1 MPARP
6 GASIGGVSRAEV
18 YEAPEGPRSTELAV
32 FGCAYRNGRAFQL
45 GGVASQQSKG
55 GPGGEKRV
63 LDATLASTVV
73 AYAKSWYN
81 ETGGS
86 RDVVIVRDL
95 RTGRILHEVLTGT
108 RAKPDPA
115 TEGVG
120 AVQAL
125 VVKSDGSVA
134 WTVAADHEEGT
145 YQVHAVDKTGS
156 RTLATGADIAPAR
169 GLRQHD
175 VLDAGGNSAVGDAE
189 LRTNSPLRAARDR
202 GRLRPARS
210 VGRIPSGSG
219 RSAAYTRRPPLKGRE
234 KRDARP
240 EANEADDHLRR
251 GSRGLAAWELLPTTV
266 HLSAT
271 FATFDGLR
279 DVQRL

>member
-1 MPARP
+1 MSVVKQTSSALPAVRKN
-6 GASIGGVSRAEV
+6 GASLSVMRVIGIPAVTVVAAAVLAASASTADSSQKTARRCPRVQSHLLAANSRAEV

-32 FGCAYRNGRAFQL
+32 FGCAYRNGRAFEL
-45 GGVASQQSKG
+45 GGVASQQGKG
-55 GPGGEKRV
+55 GPGGESGV

-73 AYAKSWYN
+73 AYAKSLYY

-108 RAKPDPA
+108 LVKPEPP

-125 VVKSDGSVA
+125 VVKGDGSVA

-156 RTLATGADIAPAR
+156 RTLATGSDIVPGSLA
-169 GLRQHD
+169 L
-175 VLDAGGNSAVGDAE
+175 AGSTMYWTQAG
-189 LRTNSPLRAARDR
+189 SPQ
-202 GRLRPARS
+202 
-210 VGRIPSGSG
+210 
-219 RSAAYTRRPPLKGRE
+219 SAAL
-234 KRDARP
+234 
-240 EANEADDHLRR
+240 N
-251 GSRGLAAWELLPTTV
+251 
-266 HLSAT
+266 
-271 FATFDGLR
+271 
-279 DVQRL
+279 